1 MGNISSSDKNLSD
14 VENQRLQEV
23 IDKTVVSIDQ
33 KYDQVTTCLKS
44 KRVRNSILDVVKHVF
59 KTCNCN
65 EYSLVT
71 EIIYADNIPIL
82 YVYTSFYRKSRC
94 IKRIRMSF
102 RVCRDLQDIIFKF
115 NTY

>member
-1 MGNISSSDKNLSD
+1 MGNISSSGKNLSD

-23 IDKTVVSIDQ
+23 INKTVISIDQ
-33 KYDQVTTCLKS
+33 KYDQIATCLKS
-44 KRVRNSILDVVKHVF
+44 KRVRNSILDVIKYIF
-59 KTCNCN
+59 KTCKCN

-71 EIIYADNIPIL
+71 EIVNMDIPIL

-102 RVCRDLQDIIFKF
+102 QVCRDLQDIIFKF

>member
-14 VENQRLQEV
+14 VANQRLQEV
-23 IDKTVVSIDQ
+23 IEKTVVSIDQ

-44 KRVRNSILDVVKHVF
+44 KRVINSILDVIKHVF

-65 EYSLVT
+65 EYSLIT
-71 EIIYADNIPIL
+71 EIVNMDIPIL